1 MKWWVQLGRSS
12 SCFQKKMSSNE
23 VQNSQGTSRKSQIFE
38 KPLDRLT
45 GCRRRSNFHPF
56 LLVSNGPMRKDLNAF
71 SDRVLDKCVFWTRV
85 GVRPCI
91 HRERRGVLSKVA
103 LTVII
108 CSNLKTDLIPSH
120 YKRCLK
126 LGSLKVTQQFLC
138 LLIIFIVHQ
147 DEMGVSKNNGTPKPS
162 ICS

>member
-1 MKWWVQLGRSS
+1 M
-12 SCFQKKMSSNE
+12 
-23 VQNSQGTSRKSQIFE
+23 
-38 KPLDRLT
+38 
-45 GCRRRSNFHPF
+45 
-56 LLVSNGPMRKDLNAF
+56 
-71 SDRVLDKCVFWTRV
+71 FWTRV

-91 HRERRGVLSKVA
+91 HRERTGVEAKVA
-103 LTVII
+103 LTLII

-147 DEMGVSKNNGTPKPS
+147 DEMGVSKNNGTPKSS
-162 ICS
+162 ILIGLSIINHPFWGVFPLFLETSRYVWFIFFFGEVEVM